1 MHISINKGSDVA
13 MIDSESLIDLFE
25 AKIKVLDIE
34 KPEGYQDSII
44 EFQNAII
51 ALIYQLLQPTKT
63 ELNLYNK

>member
-51 ALIYQLLQPTKT
+51 ALIYQLLQSTKT

>member
-44 EFQNAII
+44 EFQDAII
-51 ALIYQLLQPTKT
+51 ALSYQLLQSTKT